1 MARLTKAEREAKGA
15 AELAE
20 FQRERAAEVRASWYR
35 RVAVLMLK
43 LRSEPVSVTTE
54 EVDDVTWVKAQDC
67 RPRDDRFWTEP
78 TFPLDLPEDD
88 DAWVCV
94 LETRLEDAEEMLR
107 DFERERVEAARKA
120 ALKKEALSKLTDEEK
135 ELLGL

>member
-1 MARLTKAEREAKGA
+1 MARETRAAREAREAAER
-15 AELAE
+15 AE
-20 FQRERAAEVRASWYR
+20 FNRERADEVRAGWHR

-54 EVDDVTWVKAQDC
+54 EDKGVTWVTVKDC
-67 RPRDDRFWTEP
+67 RSRDERFWTEP

-94 LETRLEDAEEMLR
+94 LEARLEDAEEMLR
-107 DFERERVEAARKA
+107 DFERERLEAARKA
-120 ALKKEALSKLTDEEK
+120 ALKKEALSKLTDEER
-135 ELLGL
+135 EVLGL